1 MIFGKN
7 VVFCLP
13 RQVNKFFCQ

>member
-7 VVFCLP
+7 VDFCLP